1 MSCPTLKHRYHP
13 YNQRAYV
20 FSVFIFDECGIS
32 HPTVKALADA
42 GYVQTTVVQEAALPI
57 CLEGILYLFTFFR
70 HFLLE
75 KRNQMKNSNICVRHI
90 VAVGLSPLS
99 GYE

>member
-20 FSVFIFDECGIS
+20 FSVFRFDECGIS
-32 HPTVKALADA
+32 PLTVKALADA

-57 CLEGILYLFTFFR
+57 CLEGILYSFTFFR
-70 HFLLE
+70 HFYKKE
-75 KRNQMKNSNICVRHI
+75 NK
-90 VAVGLSPLS
+90 
-99 GYE
+99 